1 MTQSKRIWENFSVEM
16 AETLCDQIAFP
27 DHGQGLIA
35 AIAQDD
41 STGEV
46 LMIAWMNRESLMVT
60 LTSGRVC
67 YWSRSRQKLWR
78 KGDESGHIQ
87 RLVSL
92 RLDCDRDALLL
103 QVEQT
108 GAACHTGRQ
117 NCFFLEPTAQGWE
130 VKDQ

>member
-1 MTQSKRIWENFSVEM
+1 MTSQSKPWDNLSPQA
-16 AETLCDQIAFP
+16 AELLCDQVAFAES
-27 DHGQGLIA
+27 GKGLIA
-35 AIAQDD
+35 AIAQEE
-41 STGEV
+41 SSGEV
-46 LMIAWMNRESLMVT
+46 LMIAWMNRAALIET

-87 RLVSL
+87 KLISL

-108 GAACHTGRQ
+108 GAACHTGRHT
-117 NCFFLEPTAQGWE
+117 CFFYAPSSAGW
-130 VKDQ
+130 KIDRD

>member
-1 MTQSKRIWENFSVEM
+1 MTPSKPWQNLTPEA
-16 AETLCDQIAFP
+16 AELLCSQVAFP
-27 DHGQGLIA
+27 DSGEGLIA
-35 AIAQDD
+35 AIAQEA
-41 STGEV
+41 SSGKI
-46 LMIAWMNRESLMVT
+46 LMIAWMNRAALTQT
-60 LTSGRVC
+60 LISGRVC

-108 GAACHTGRQ
+108 GAACHTGRH
-117 NCFFLEPTAQGWE
+117 NCFFYAPTAKGWE
-130 VKDQ
+130 IESD